1 MSEFKVGDRVLV
13 PGVVE
18 GIEGYVE
25 DWVRIGFN
33 GPRGASSEPA
43 VVRAGSL
50 TRVPEELPTVPGSIV
65 ELSDG
70 INQLAYVGKESWIL
84 LGNLKDP
91 TYGCGDL
98 FDSDWVRE
106 QGFSVIYDRGAVSD
120 GA

>member
-1 MSEFKVGDRVLV
+1 MDEFKVGDRVMI
-13 PGVVE
+13 PGVVDHSNDVNGWLRVSIIQTE
-18 GIEGYVE
+18 GAPGLYIPKAG
-25 DWVRIGFN
+25 
-33 GPRGASSEPA
+33 
-43 VVRAGSL
+43 VVLAP
-50 TRVPEELPTVPGSIV
+50 VELPTVPGSIV

-106 QGFSVIYDRGAVSD
+106 QGFRVIYDRGAVSD